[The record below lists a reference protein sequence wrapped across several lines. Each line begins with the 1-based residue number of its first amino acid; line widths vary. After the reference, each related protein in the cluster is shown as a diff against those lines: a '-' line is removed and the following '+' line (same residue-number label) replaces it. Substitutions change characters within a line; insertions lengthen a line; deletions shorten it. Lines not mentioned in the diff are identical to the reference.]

1 MLRFLIVV
9 TVAIWTAAASAETVD
24 SLADGRSGEIEFLSV
39 TPQGATELLTGG
51 AARTVIRG
59 ALSLPPDARAKA
71 PAIVIAHGSGGITAS
86 REGAWS
92 ERLNAMGVAAFV
104 VDSFAPRGI
113 KTTTTDQGQLSTLA
127 NVADAFFAL
136 RLLATHPRIDPARI
150 GVMGFSKG
158 GQVAL
163 FTSLE
168 PLRRSVIDGDLR
180 FAAHIALYPSC
191 SLPYIAKQV
200 TGAPILILAGGADDY
215 TPATHCVRYV
225 DYFRNLGADAR
236 FVVLDGAHHG
246 FDVLRP
252 AAYLSRAQTARNCRM
267 DIELEPVG
275 GRLWD
280 TGEWVP
286 PDQIGRRIRDCSARG
301 ATVGGNEAALNR
313 SIEEIRGL
321 IGRAL
326 LHRP

>member
-1 MLRFLIVV
+1 MLRFLLVATI
-9 TVAIWTAAASAETVD
+9 AIWTAAASAETVD
-24 SLADGRSGEIEFLSV
+24 SLADGRAGEIEFLSV
-39 TPQGATELLTGG
+39 TPTAATDLLTRNGPP
-51 AARTVIRG
+51 TTIRG
-59 ALSLPPDARAKA
+59 SLSLPPDTGSRM
-71 PAIVIAHGSGGITAS
+71 PAIVIAHGSGGITAR

-104 VDSFAPRGI
+104 VDSFGPRGI
-113 KTTTTDQGQLSTLA
+113 RTTTTDQAQLSTLA
-127 NVADAFFAL
+127 NVADAFSAL

-163 FTSLE
+163 YTSLE
-168 PLRRSVIDGDLR
+168 PLRRAVIDGDLR

-215 TPATHCVRYV
+215 TPAAHCVRYV

-252 AAYLSRAQTARNCRM
+252 AAYLSSAQTARNCRM

-280 TGEWVP
+280 SGAWVP

-301 ATVGGNEAALNR
+301 AIVGGNEAALNR
-313 SIEEIRGL
+313 SIEEIRQL
-321 IGRAL
+321 VGRAL
-326 LHRP
+326 LK